1 MPCIFLTSAN
11 KKNLFSFKTRPGHDV
26 FCKDTETFFFLSALS
41 LRRTSKDQHFHP
53 CIETKLP
60 QNLDKKI
67 NSLLIS
73 TKYFLPKNSFQKI
86 LPKNSKQLPNNF
98 SISFSDFENIQ
109 FPSSHLEAENPF
121 GLGFFLYF

>member
-60 QNLDKKI
+60 QNLDKNI
-67 NSLLIS
+67 P
-73 TKYFLPKNSFQKI
+73 PKEFKKI
-86 LPKNSKQLPNNF
+86 LQKDPPKKILQTNPPKKILLKKFSKK
-98 SISFSDFENIQ
+98 ST
-109 FPSSHLEAENPF
+109 
-121 GLGFFLYF
+121 